1 MKDAAVDEAMTRK
14 SRIPRPRTLG
24 STDSTEKGN
33 SIPPKGVLDLGRA
46 IVHQLENE
54 TRSELASR
62 WMAHHLAELMDLAEN
77 GEGEV
82 RQTAKKQAAELIIKL
97 WANRR
102 SLPASVDPMGSQMA
116 AIELLTAMR
125 PTANPWARFRR
136 THSKDDLLHEMF
148 GVLTQ
153 IVMSGILLARP
164 VEVRSIEDAEWDALT
179 EDERF
184 LADQLGRWKKL
195 LVIPASEDFDL
206 ETFYS
211 KFIDD
216 DVDTELEEPTGPLAE
231 EEKDGPAPKD
241 ELRVILSNLETFQS
255 KLAALVDQWR
265 NSLDSDDVDDVDES
279 ELR

>member
-1 MKDAAVDEAMTRK
+1 
-14 SRIPRPRTLG
+14 
-24 STDSTEKGN
+24 
-33 SIPPKGVLDLGRA
+33 
-46 IVHQLENE
+46 
-54 TRSELASR
+54 
-62 WMAHHLAELMDLAEN
+62 MAHHLAELMDLAEN

-102 SLPASVDPMGSQMA
+102 SLPESVDPIGGQMA

-148 GVLTQ
+148 GLLTQ
-153 IVMSGILLARP
+153 IVMSGLLLARP
-164 VEVRSIEDAEWDALT
+164 VEVRFIDDAEWDALT
-179 EDERF
+179 EEERF

-195 LVIPASEDFDL
+195 LVIPASEDIDL
-206 ETFYS
+206 EAFYS
-211 KFIDD
+211 KFMDD

-255 KLAALVDQWR
+255 KLAALVDQCR
-265 NSLDSDDVDDVDES
+265 NSLDSDDVVEADDLDES

>member
-1 MKDAAVDEAMTRK
+1 
-14 SRIPRPRTLG
+14 
-24 STDSTEKGN
+24 
-33 SIPPKGVLDLGRA
+33 
-46 IVHQLENE
+46 
-54 TRSELASR
+54 
-62 WMAHHLAELMDLAEN
+62 MAHHLAELMDLAEN

-102 SLPASVDPMGSQMA
+102 SLPASVDPMGGQMA

-153 IVMSGILLARP
+153 IVMSGLLLARP

-206 ETFYS
+206 EAFYS

-265 NSLDSDDVDDVDES
+265 NSLDSDDVVEADDVDDVDDVDES